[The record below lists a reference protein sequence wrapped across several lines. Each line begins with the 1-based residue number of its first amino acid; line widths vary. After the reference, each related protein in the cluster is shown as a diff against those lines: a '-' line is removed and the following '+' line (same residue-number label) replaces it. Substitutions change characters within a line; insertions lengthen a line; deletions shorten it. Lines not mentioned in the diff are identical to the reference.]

1 MNALKKHPLYWG
13 MTILFCLTF
22 LYSAWS
28 NLVMVEEQRQTMT
41 KLGFPLHLLPF
52 LGVAKGLGIL
62 VLIWPGR
69 PLLKEWAYAGFT
81 FDLLGAAYAHVAVG
95 DPGEA
100 MSALTVLAIGAV
112 SYFQR
117 PADRRVRGLADG
129 DRDSLGSPSNDD

>member
-69 PLLKEWAYAGFT
+69 PLLKEWAYAGFIST
-81 FDLLGAAYAHVAVG
+81 YSVRPMRTLLWV
-95 DPGEA
+95 
-100 MSALTVLAIGAV
+100 I
-112 SYFQR
+112 
-117 PADRRVRGLADG
+117 PARQCRH
-129 DRDSLGSPSNDD
+129 